1 MIPANETFGG
11 TFPFK
16 PNFFNGNGFKMHYV
30 DEGEGEVII
39 YIATLFQHFLKHI
52 ELLYPTTKV
61 MAKVKHQKMGN
72 ILSKIM

>member
-16 PNFFNGNGFKMHYV
+16 PNFFEGNGFKMHYV

-39 YIATLFQHFLKHI
+39 CLHGQPTWGYLYRNFICMAWKIAKSEWAI
-52 ELLYPTTKV
+52 EHKWKL
-61 MAKVKHQKMGN
+61 
-72 ILSKIM
+72 